1 VAQRNMASGAQIIA
15 IDLAPIKPIHGVTCV
30 QTDITSEKC
39 RSILKKEL
47 KGERADV
54 VLHDG
59 APNVGA
65 SWSKDAYGQSELTL
79 HSMKLACEHLR
90 SGGTFVTKVF
100 RSSDYNSL
108 LWVFN
113 QLFGKVEATKP
124 TASRNVSAEIFVIC
138 SQFKNPSKIDPK
150 FYDPKWVF
158 METVDKP
165 DDNAKPMK
173 MGGSLN
179 DLIKSGKKRHRS
191 GYEVGDDMKI
201 MPAHEFIAAKNPA
214 PILVTYHKLS
224 LTAPGSEE
232 IAKSLL
238 TTEEIREAIDD
249 LKILGRRDLGMLL
262 KWRIKLLREKERAEK
277 AAAKAGGAADEEEDV
292 AETTAE
298 VRKRAKKAAQKAPA
312 DDDLLADELAALER
326 GDADKKKK
334 KKEDGSD
341 EEGGESDME
350 QELAIQVL
358 KQKQLEKRE
367 GKRVVEKVKKQE
379 MRKKMSLGSK
389 YNVQDEPDLFRAN
402 RRNRDLLG
410 KEDAIADAKA
420 EAEAEANGGTVAE
433 TGKTVEMN
441 YLEDTSNDEAS
452 SDEASDSDDDE
463 LDRLAKLEVDVAVNM
478 ELANARFAD
487 SSIKHRNQVQRK
499 ERKKKETRRQRVMQ
513 AWSSEL
519 TEFNAALD
527 NQAAAEMLK
536 NQQSDDSDDDSDD
549 EGNLKALRDLQE
561 SGGGGE
567 EDERL
572 GALEDGDDGTDLRR
586 VTQELNS
593 ASSTSIVPAEEE
605 TEEALRS
612 KQRANRWF
620 SQDIFSG
627 LANVEDR
634 QETRQLAKL
643 RFDEEEKSD
652 SDPEIQEIDDKK
664 IQLPLTDKQKR
675 KAKRKKEEEK
685 LVRLGLK
692 KKSVEEDNRPLEIAP
707 LEAPRPLVGRPGAPQ
722 KPSDPRE
729 LAETLA
735 LGSVLTDSKKSRMD
749 IIDASYNR
757 WTFDDDR
764 EVLPSW
770 FVEEENRFNKP
781 ELPISK
787 ELMQQYKDKL
797 REINARP
804 IRKVAE
810 AKARKQRRLKI
821 RIEKLRKTALML
833 NETSDMSSIAKAR
846 EMKKQVR
853 KAMKNEERKVTTVAL
868 RSGGGGKTKDQ
879 GKRGQVP
886 KGAKTKVVDRRM
898 KNDTKAERR
907 AEKKKGRKGA
917 KKGGAKKGKKQRGSK
932 SVGAQKKGSG
942 GRS

>member
-1 VAQRNMASGAQIIA
+1 
-15 IDLAPIKPIHGVTCV
+15 
-30 QTDITSEKC
+30 
-39 RSILKKEL
+39 
-47 KGERADV
+47 
-54 VLHDG
+54 
-59 APNVGA
+59 
-65 SWSKDAYGQSELTL
+65 
-79 HSMKLACEHLR
+79 
-90 SGGTFVTKVF
+90 
-100 RSSDYNSL
+100 
-108 LWVFN
+108 
-113 QLFGKVEATKP
+113 
-124 TASRNVSAEIFVIC
+124 
-138 SQFKNPSKIDPK
+138 
-150 FYDPKWVF
+150 
-158 METVDKP
+158 
-165 DDNAKPMK
+165 
-173 MGGSLN
+173 
-179 DLIKSGKKRHRS
+179 
-191 GYEVGDDMKI
+191 
-201 MPAHEFIAAKNPA
+201 
-214 PILVTYHKLS
+214 
-224 LTAPGSEE
+224 
-232 IAKSLL
+232 
-238 TTEEIREAIDD
+238 
-249 LKILGRRDLGMLL
+249 
-262 KWRIKLLREKERAEK
+262 
-277 AAAKAGGAADEEEDV
+277 
-292 AETTAE
+292 
-298 VRKRAKKAAQKAPA
+298 
-312 DDDLLADELAALER
+312 
-326 GDADKKKK
+326 
-334 KKEDGSD
+334 
-341 EEGGESDME
+341 
-350 QELAIQVL
+350 
-358 KQKQLEKRE
+358 
-367 GKRVVEKVKKQE
+367 
-379 MRKKMSLGSK
+379 
-389 YNVQDEPDLFRAN
+389 
-402 RRNRDLLG
+402 
-410 KEDAIADAKA
+410 
-420 EAEAEANGGTVAE
+420 
-433 TGKTVEMN
+433 
-441 YLEDTSNDEAS
+441 
-452 SDEASDSDDDE
+452 
-463 LDRLAKLEVDVAVNM
+463 
-478 ELANARFAD
+478 
-487 SSIKHRNQVQRK
+487 
-499 ERKKKETRRQRVMQ
+499 MQ